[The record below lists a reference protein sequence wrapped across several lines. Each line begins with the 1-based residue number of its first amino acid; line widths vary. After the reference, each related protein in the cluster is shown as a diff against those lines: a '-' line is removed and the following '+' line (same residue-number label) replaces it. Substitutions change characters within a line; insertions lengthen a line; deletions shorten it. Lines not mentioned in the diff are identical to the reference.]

1 MIAQKKVSVVI
12 PALNEELAIAK
23 VVKDFLSQK
32 NSAGLPLI
40 DEIVVCDNGSSDD
53 TCEIAAQSGAKVVHQ
68 AEGGYGI
75 ACQTAI
81 AHLEHQD
88 IVLFVD
94 GDDSCLASQ
103 AIDLLSSLV
112 ENNHVDMVIGSR
124 EKGDI
129 EAGALTLPQRFGN
142 LLATALM
149 SLLWGYRASDLGP
162 YRAIHYSSLASLE
175 MQDRQF
181 GWTIE
186 MQIKAA
192 QQGMTITEVPVSS
205 TRRIGRS
212 KISGTVSGV
221 IGAAKGILGTIF
233 KLRWLQFRKRSC
245 CMPARAKLHS
255 IT

>member
-32 NSAGLPLI
+32 NSSGLPLI
-40 DEIVVCDNGSSDD
+40 DEVVVCDNGSTDD
-53 TCEIAAQSGAKVVHQ
+53 TAMIASENGARVVYQ

-81 AHLEHQD
+81 AHLEYQG

-112 ENNHVDMVIGSR
+112 DKNDVDMVIGSR
-124 EKGDI
+124 EQGDI

-142 LLATALM
+142 RLATVLM
-149 SLLWGYRASDLGP
+149 ALLWGYRASDLGP
-162 YRAIHYSSLASLE
+162 YRAIHYSALTSLQ
-175 MQDRQF
+175 MRDRRF

-192 QQGMTITEVPVSS
+192 QQGMTITEVPVNS
-205 TRRIGRS
+205 TRRIGTS
-212 KISGTVSGV
+212 KISGTLSGV

-245 CMPARAKLHS
+245 CMPAQTKLHS